1 MISTKRVLATPTC
14 SATEGRIVWAPIKSL
29 WVSVMTVCGLFGGSV
44 FFSPGAF
51 AAFLILTSLT
61 VCAGHSVGMH
71 RLLIH
76 RSFETPLWLERGI
89 VYLGAL
95 VGMAGPFGMIRAH
108 DMRDW
113 LQRQE
118 QCHNHAAHRASFF
131 RDAFWQMHCELKLDR
146 PPYMKLE
153 DSIGNDRFYRLL
165 EATWM
170 AQQIPIA
177 LVLFYFG
184 GWGWVF
190 WGVCLRISV
199 SLTGH
204 WLIGHFAHR
213 SGQQDWIIDNVAV
226 QGHNVRYAGLIT
238 FGEAWH
244 NNHHAFP
251 ESAKLGLETGQSDL
265 GWWFIKGL
273 ERIGLARAVKTP
285 DVLPRRAGLQRCQT
299 ATTPQHSKRVG
310 TCGAANPIA

>member
-1 MISTKRVLATPTC
+1 MAYLSTSRVTAVPACSPIDGTIRW
-14 SATEGRIVWAPIKSL
+14 SATKSL
-29 WVSVMTVCGLFGGSV
+29 WVSFMTLAGIIGATTHASWAGLAV
-44 FFSPGAF
+44 FTV
-51 AAFLILTSLT
+51 LTALT

-76 RSFETPLWLERGI
+76 KSFSTHLWLERTL
-89 VYLGAL
+89 VYLGTL

-113 LQRQE
+113 HQRQE
-118 QCHNHAAHRASFF
+118 HCHDHAAHRASFF
-131 RDAFWQMHCELKLDR
+131 RDAFWQMHCELQLKSPPVLKIEDKLNRD
-146 PPYMKLE
+146 K
-153 DSIGNDRFYRLL
+153 FYRFL

-170 AQQIPIA
+170 AQQIPVAI
-177 LVLFYFG
+177 LLFVLG

-190 WGVCLRISV
+190 WGVCLRVSV

-213 SGQQDWIIDNVAV
+213 KGQQDWIVRKTAV
-226 QGHNVRYAGLIT
+226 QGFNVPYAGLVT

-251 ESAKLGLETGQSDL
+251 DSAKLGLEAGQSDL
-265 GWWFIKGL
+265 GWWLIEGF
-273 ERIGLARAVKTP
+273 ECFGLAWEIKTP
-285 DVLPRRAGLQRCQT
+285 DKLARRAGLTRIGQSDKIPAQPDLSP
-299 ATTPQHSKRVG
+299 AS
-310 TCGAANPIA
+310 